1 MVQAFMFPEFVPAPA
16 VAGVPTVG
24 TMLTDLGGR
33 TVAGPAAP
41 AAPATATPAA
51 YDSKGAAPPALTDT
65 VCIAI
70 AGGGALG
77 GAEAAAA
84 CSCTAAAGAEVAVTA
99 VEVLAEPVVTEV
111 LAKAAIADDG
121 PVRFGTAGDGAM
133 AAPAGADAGMAGGKQ
148 LCCADA
154 AGAGVLGPG
163 GLSA

>member
-1 MVQAFMFPEFVPAPA
+1 VSAPA

-51 YDSKGAAPPALTDT
+51 DDSKGAAPPALTDT